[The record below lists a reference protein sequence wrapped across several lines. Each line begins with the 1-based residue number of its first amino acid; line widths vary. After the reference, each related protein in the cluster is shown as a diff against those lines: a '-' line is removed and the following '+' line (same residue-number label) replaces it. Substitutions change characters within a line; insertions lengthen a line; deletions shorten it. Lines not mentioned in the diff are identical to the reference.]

1 MIKKIL
7 AWAIL
12 LSLAALFLFVLVIM
26 FVVGGEARIAALMI
40 TVFPLLVLVIL
51 WAFNEVC
58 G

>member
-26 FVVGGEARIAALMI
+26 FVAGGEARMAALMI
-40 TVFPLLVLVIL
+40 TVAPLLAIAIV
-51 WAFNEVC
+51 WAINEVV